1 MKILNIIL
9 GSQTH
14 ERLQQ
19 FTRFTLTVRSLHSP
33 TLSHNVGYF
42 QLFPDSLTTFD
53 EDCVN
58 TISETTDFPKSE
70 VPAFSKKIN
79 LLYFLV

>member
-1 MKILNIIL
+1 MLLWKYEIS

-33 TLSHNVGYF
+33 TLSHHIGYF
-42 QLFPDSLTTFD
+42 LLFPDSLTTFD

-58 TISETTDFPKSE
+58 TISEKTDFPKSE
-70 VPAFSKKIN
+70 VRDFFKEKN
-79 LLYFLV
+79 